1 MQPDN
6 VEQYRKALAADIFT
20 CMELSNQSFPDVV
33 SMPIKKFYDYM
44 KWKTELEEEK
54 QRRIEEETKKT
65 SGKSFG

>member
-1 MQPDN
+1 MRPDS

-20 CMELSNQSFPDVV
+20 CMELSKQSFPDVV
-33 SMPIKKFYDYM
+33 QMPMKKFYDYM

-54 QRRIEEETKKT
+54 QKMINEESKKT